1 MVTETTIILPE
12 LQSSAQITINKIGAY
27 IAQKEH
33 MKFCEC
39 FSNWTDGVV
48 CIYRWLHHG
57 KGPKQPWTSHLK
69 HGKICQVDIAPNHS

>member
-12 LQSSAQITINKIGAY
+12 LQSSAQITINEIGAY

-39 FSNWTDGVV
+39 FSN
-48 CIYRWLHHG
+48 
-57 KGPKQPWTSHLK
+57 
-69 HGKICQVDIAPNHS
+69 